1 MRTAFLAA
9 AIFILAGSILP
20 GCGKS
25 GGGQAAADAD
35 SPAARQAAAEASQVT
50 SIPGYT
56 PSSGNVAAN
65 PAVPGQP

>member
-9 AIFILAGSILP
+9 ASFILAGSILA

-25 GGGQAAADAD
+25 GGEQAAADGD
-35 SPAARQAAAEASQVT
+35 TPAARQAAADANQVT

-56 PSSGNVAAN
+56 PSTGNVAAN
-65 PAVPGQP
+65 AAVPGQP